1 MKGRLAL
8 VFAEAVVMGCGV
20 VMVISDE
27 HSDSDSDS
35 DSDSAAVATG
45 AEVRV
50 IWDAE

>member
-35 DSDSAAVATG
+35 DSAAVATG

-50 IWDAE
+50 TWDAE

>member
-1 MKGRLAL
+1 VKGRLAL

-35 DSDSAAVATG
+35 DSAAVATG

>member
-1 MKGRLAL
+1 VKGHLAL

-35 DSDSAAVATG
+35 DSAAVATG